1 MQILINTDGHKGGG
15 EALASTVSGMIETA
29 LARFSAHVTRVEVHM
44 SDENGN
50 KGGEQDKR
58 CVLEARMEGR
68 KPVAVT
74 HHAANMKQAV
84 QGASDKLVHLLDSA
98 VGRLKEH
105 RRNMPQVAPEMAE
118 SEDGD
123 PA

>member
-15 EALASTVSGMIETA
+15 EALAATVSSMVQTA

-44 SDENGN
+44 SDENGS
-50 KGGEQDKR
+50 KGGEDKR

-84 QGASDKLVHLLDSA
+84 QGANDKLVHLLDST
-98 VGRLKEH
+98 VGKLHEH
-105 RRNMPQVAPEMAE
+105 RRNIPEPAAPE
-118 SEDGD
+118 DGY
-123 PA
+123 PT